1 MQIFMRILKE
11 LGIALLFLLLIL
23 GALAF
28 AFYDKVPFG
37 KKVPDSVKYTRINKD
52 DYNVR
57 GNVEDQASATQ
68 TFETSSSQLESYLTE
83 KIVSPGRF
91 DPFNPIE
98 SVSDIPTETVIGSLS
113 GGFYVSITTDENGNT
128 VTTTVAPD
136 GTKDTIIT
144 KPDGTVVEPSVAK
157 TNETAGESSLE

>member
-23 GALAF
+23 GVLAF

-37 KKVPDSVKYTRINKD
+37 TKVPEPIDYANINRD

-57 GNVEDQASATQ
+57 GNVEDQANATQ
-68 TFETSSSQLESYLTE
+68 TYETSTSQLEEYLTE

-98 SVSDIPTETVIGSLS
+98 SVSDVPTEIV
-113 GGFYVSITTDENGNT
+113 NGNAG
-128 VTTTVAPD
+128 VVVL
-136 GTKDTIIT
+136 
-144 KPDGTVVEPSVAK
+144 PDGTVQTIDTVTSAPA
-157 TNETAGESSLE
+157 ESTLD

>member
-23 GALAF
+23 GVLAF

-37 KKVPDSVKYTRINKD
+37 TKVPEPIDYANINRD

-57 GNVEDQASATQ
+57 GNVENQANATQ
-68 TFETSSSQLESYLTE
+68 TYETSTSQLEEYLTE

-98 SVSDIPTETVIGSLS
+98 SVSDVPTEIV
-113 GGFYVSITTDENGNT
+113 NGNAG
-128 VTTTVAPD
+128 VVVL
-136 GTKDTIIT
+136 
-144 KPDGTVVEPSVAK
+144 PDGTVQ
-157 TNETAGESSLE
+157 TNGATTSTPAESTLD